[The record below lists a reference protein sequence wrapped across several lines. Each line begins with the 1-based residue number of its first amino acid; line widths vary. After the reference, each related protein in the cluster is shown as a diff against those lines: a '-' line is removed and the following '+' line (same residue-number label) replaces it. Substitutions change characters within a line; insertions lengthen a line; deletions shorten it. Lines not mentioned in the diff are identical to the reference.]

1 MSPSCPFPSLVK
13 YNNLFGEPGSHK
25 GMRKFRVFGIALFD
39 TFVVLIFA
47 YIFSLLNGYPFW
59 MNAGALFI
67 LGIVVHRM
75 FCVRTTIDKILF
87 P

>member
-47 YIFSLLNGYPFW
+47 YIFSLLNV
-59 MNAGALFI
+59 N
-67 LGIVVHRM
+67 
-75 FCVRTTIDKILF
+75 
-87 P
+87 